1 MSSALA
7 KAAGRKTE
15 TGFAL
20 RKRHNQQRTL
30 LAPFLHV
37 LKALLASPTAP
48 GLLSLYPFP
57 WAGSCRPCFYECEDN
72 ISTIESIIETY
83 STDRFLLTV
92 HVCAGA
98 LLGLLI
104 EIVL

>member
-1 MSSALA
+1 MSSAPL
-7 KAAGRKTE
+7 KAAGNTTDTSASLRNRRSTQRK
-15 TGFAL
+15 
-20 RKRHNQQRTL
+20 L
-30 LAPFLHV
+30 LAPFLHSQS
-37 LKALLASPTAP
+37 ALLASPTAP